1 MARTRKTPLV
11 DTRELSTVGDRIVRL
26 ESNYESLK
34 DEVASVHDAVDNI
47 GDRLD
52 REFTRIR
59 EASRPNYGLWVT
71 IAGLLVTLFFGIGAA
86 AYVPVW
92 ITTNNINSKAQYAQ
106 DGVNTQ
112 NTKLAQTD
120 TKFAEVETQFKGV
133 AKEIETQILHSAENT
148 KHNFDEI
155 EHIRETVNGVQGGI
169 GLQDRVSKLEAR
181 LDDHDK
187 YLWPQQQA
195 NDGRIDQLQIDVGR
209 QHGRS
214 EVRDL
219 EINQHQHNYDNDRQ
233 PKP

>member
-86 AYVPVW
+86 AYVPIW
-92 ITTNNINSKAQYAQ
+92 ITTNNINAKAQYAQ
-106 DGVNTQ
+106 DGVNQTGL
-112 NTKLAQTD
+112 KLATME
-120 TKFAEVETQFKGV
+120 TKFAEVETQFHGV
-133 AKEIETQILHSAENT
+133 NKEIETQIAHNKENAE
-148 KHNFDEI
+148 KNFEEI
-155 EHIRETVNGVQGGI
+155 EHLRNTVNGTNGGI
-169 GLQDRVSKLEAR
+169 GLQDRVSKTEQR
-181 LDDHDK
+181 LDDHDR
-187 YLWPQQQA
+187 YLWPQLH
-195 NDGRIDQLQIDVGR
+195 DTVKDLQVPL
-209 QHGRS
+209 S
-214 EVRDL
+214 
-219 EINQHQHNYDNDRQ
+219 DR
-233 PKP
+233 PTKGSN